1 MTYFLPP
8 FPKQSNRAD
17 FMVTLDAFDND
28 TGDAYDLTGVT
39 INVTIADERGCT
51 RISASTSDG
60 KVALEVPEDGEASI
74 TIRASELK
82 NIPAGQYQLGIQ
94 FVDGED
100 TSQPY
105 VGILPIFEGLP
116 R

>member
-1 MTYFLPP
+1 MTYALPP
-8 FPKQSNRAD
+8 FPRQSNRAD
-17 FMVTLDAFDND
+17 FMVTLDVVDDNG
-28 TGDAYDLTGVT
+28 TPYDLTGVM
-39 INVTIADERGCT
+39 INVSIADERGCQHLL
-51 RISASTSDG
+51 ASITNG
-60 KVALEVPEDGEASI
+60 KVTLEDAVNGEAAI
-74 TIRASELK
+74 TIRASEL
-82 NIPAGQYQLGIQ
+82 NHLRAGTYRLGIQ